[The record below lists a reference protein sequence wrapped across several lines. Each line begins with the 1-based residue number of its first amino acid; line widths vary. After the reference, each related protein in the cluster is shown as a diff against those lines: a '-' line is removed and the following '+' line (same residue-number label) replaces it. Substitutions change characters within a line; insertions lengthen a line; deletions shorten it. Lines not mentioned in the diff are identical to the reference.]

1 MRILR
6 ILAVVAFALSLGV
19 NLWATSRYREENN
32 TEGPALVCDSEYLEI
47 SVSDPAEILMQ
58 GLTASDG
65 QDGDLTDKIL
75 VASTSYFLEPGV
87 FDIDYVVF
95 DSHRNC
101 ATATRR
107 VHYTDYTAPRFNL
120 SMPLVFQRGE
130 NVRYLNY
137 VTATDCLDG
146 DITDQIKVVASDVSN
161 YTAGTYPVLLE
172 VSNSYGDTVQV
183 ELMVEVREKNSY
195 NVSIALTGY
204 LVYLDMGEAFDPYSL
219 ISSVT
224 ETAGT
229 RLDAQN
235 VQVLGTV
242 DTQAEGCYQLIYS
255 YDTDGDRGQTR
266 LTVVVKGEV
275 A

>member
-47 SVSDPAEILMQ
+47 SVSDPAETLMQ
-58 GLTASDG
+58 GLTASDA

-172 VSNSYGDTVQV
+172 VTNSHGDRQQV
-183 ELMVEVREKNSY
+183 ELCVVVLERRTAGPTIQLSEY
-195 NVSIALTGY
+195 IHYVSTG
-204 LVYLDMGEAFDPYSL
+204 DSFDPYTL
-219 ISSVT
+219 IRSITGSDG
-224 ETAGT
+224 TAIAK
-229 RLDAQN
+229 RQAS
-235 VQVLGTV
+235 VLGVV
-242 DTQAEGCYQLIYS
+242 DTQTPGCYQLIISCSDSAGEGRTY
-255 YDTDGDRGQTR
+255 
-266 LTVVVKGEV
+266 LTVVVEGE
-275 A
+275 AE